1 MKGIVFTEFL
11 EMVETEF
18 SPEVADRM
26 IEDSAVP
33 TCGAYAATGTYD
45 AAELVSLVKS
55 LSAQAE
61 VPVPDL
67 LVAYGRALF
76 SRFVE
81 LYGSFF
87 DGVENAFQFLGQ
99 VEHYIHIEVRK
110 LYPDAEL
117 PQFEYEEQSDDR
129 MVMVYRS
136 QRPFARFAEGLI
148 HGCIAHFG
156 EPIALDHQ
164 DLSGGQGT
172 HSRFVLT
179 RVAA

>member
-1 MKGIVFTEFL
+1 MKGVVFTEFL

-18 SPEVADRM
+18 SPEAADRM
-26 IEDSAVP
+26 IEDAAVP
-33 TCGAYAATGTYD
+33 TCGVYAATGTYD
-45 AAELVSLVKS
+45 AAELVGLVKC
-55 LSAQAE
+55 LSARTDI
-61 VPVPDL
+61 PVPDL
-67 LVAYGRALF
+67 LVAYGKALF
-76 SRFVE
+76 GRFGE

-117 PQFEYEEQSDDR
+117 PKFEYEEQSDDR

-136 QRPFARFAEGLI
+136 ERAFAKFAEGLI
-148 HGCIAHFG
+148 EGCIAHFG

-179 RVAA
+179 RVPA